1 MLTRLALTAAATIV
15 NGAIIFGATSEPC
28 HAVEPKD
35 YAAAVAKMHFPAQD
49 IPSLPD
55 DGLIAE
61 ITSLAKR
68 ATIECAT
75 RIVEKEKYEK
85 DHISPEPHIF
95 TGKKFYVL
103 VLDYC
108 PEKNG
113 SAGFAVHHL
122 PVTPYWREIA
132 FFD

>member
-1 MLTRLALTAAATIV
+1 MLTRLALTTAT
-15 NGAIIFGATSEPC
+15 AIIFGALSEPC
-28 HAVEPKD
+28 HAVEPRD

-61 ITSLAKR
+61 IASLAKR

-75 RIVEKEKYEK
+75 RIVDKEGYER
-85 DHISPEPHIF
+85 DHIGPEPHIF

-113 SAGFAVHHL
+113 SAGFAIHHL
-122 PVTPYWREIA
+122 PVTPYWRELA